1 MYTNHRPAFGLQAD
15 KVAMAFELLGFNTD
29 AGMAIDRG
37 DLLDFLQS
45 KGVTFKITYPK
56 INNKRRKVFG
66 RSKKK
71 SVG

>member
-15 KVAMAFELLGFNTD
+15 KLAMAFELLGFDTE

-45 KGVTFKITYPK
+45 KGVYLKLPIQKYVNT
-56 INNKRRKVFG
+56 
-66 RSKKK
+66 S
-71 SVG
+71 